1 MSTHNGIIHLRS
13 GRVVDSTPFLNCVT
27 QRLGMPLPF
36 ERNQLA
42 TTNKKNKIRK
52 MKKASALPI
61 DQGLRNISVDSSR
74 GRWKKLPLLFR
85 DMYGCG
91 EGVWHLFMNINE
103 WTMSFLYISFLGY
116 WTRLPRAFICLQN
129 ILCCSIGLLFSFPHS
144 FGRFYCQGLGSHVIT
159 YPLLGSTSTRT
170 HNTALIASQRFFAD
184 VRKNEIFS
192 WYPQLTP

>member
-74 GRWKKLPLLFR
+74 GR
-85 DMYGCG
+85 
-91 EGVWHLFMNINE
+91 
-103 WTMSFLYISFLGY
+103 
-116 WTRLPRAFICLQN
+116 
-129 ILCCSIGLLFSFPHS
+129 
-144 FGRFYCQGLGSHVIT
+144 
-159 YPLLGSTSTRT
+159 
-170 HNTALIASQRFFAD
+170 
-184 VRKNEIFS
+184 
-192 WYPQLTP
+192 